1 MGVAGHVNRERTVSQ
16 SKDKPLSSREKNR
29 NHVGISLM
37 VSQDTEAIVEVT
49 RATYP
54 DATIDFRDCYY
65 KIERDGELKWSMDA
79 IGDVIG
85 KKYDTDLFLVNMSTY
100 YGRINVQEGEI
111 AISAEIAP
119 QRFRQ

>member
-1 MGVAGHVNRERTVSQ
+1 MSQ

-37 VSQDTEAIVEVT
+37 LSQDTEAIVEVT

-54 DATIDFRDCYY
+54 DATIDFRDCFY

-79 IGDVIG
+79 IGDAIG

-111 AISAEIAP
+111 VISAEIAP

>member
-1 MGVAGHVNRERTVSQ
+1 MSGTTANALADRQRNRDV
-16 SKDKPLSSREKNR
+16 
-29 NHVGISLM
+29 VGISLM

-54 DATIDFRDCYY
+54 DAKIDFRDCFY
-65 KIERDGELKWSMDA
+65 KIERSGELKWSMEA
-79 IGDVIG
+79 IGDTLG

-100 YGRINVQEGEI
+100 YGRISVQEGEI
-111 AISAEIAP
+111 VISSQIAP